1 MVSVARIVAYPS
13 FDNWDQVLHS
23 ARDRNVRCMELSN
36 DQFMKDLVVVRSIA
50 HRHFFKPTNFDL
62 IHWWLNGVAQFD
74 GSELQKNIHYGFVHE
89 IHRLAIQIEELNK
102 LPGSRRLIRAG
113 IFSHFGLYTQFQV
126 VIWLSKNLKII
137 DQEKFTSGVDG
148 KKVDIDIMTEVNG
161 KAVSIQVKDVREEAR
176 QSRQEEAIMVI
187 DSVLSDRAR
196 RLNLDCTLWL
206 KVFNGVPPD
215 GISQKYWE
223 QFALGMD
230 YKEGTHTITF
240 PAFQGKNYE
249 PVKIRMKFAYRSFSG
264 TFQRSARGFDNT
276 KRLEYEFNKF
286 NDSIVSKDG
295 MAYLLVVISGDK
307 YDWLEMSRGIAN
319 EKSGIVVLDIAGNE
333 TVQRSLFIF
342 PTKDMDI
349 GGTLE
354 TLVPE
359 WVEI

>member
-1 MVSVARIVAYPS
+1 
-13 FDNWDQVLHS
+13 
-23 ARDRNVRCMELSN
+23 
-36 DQFMKDLVVVRSIA
+36 
-50 HRHFFKPTNFDL
+50 
-62 IHWWLNGVAQFD
+62 
-74 GSELQKNIHYGFVHE
+74 
-89 IHRLAIQIEELNK
+89 
-102 LPGSRRLIRAG
+102 
-113 IFSHFGLYTQFQV
+113 
-126 VIWLSKNLKII
+126 
-137 DQEKFTSGVDG
+137 
-148 KKVDIDIMTEVNG
+148 
-161 KAVSIQVKDVREEAR
+161 
-176 QSRQEEAIMVI
+176 
-187 DSVLSDRAR
+187 
-196 RLNLDCTLWL
+196 
-206 KVFNGVPPD
+206 
-215 GISQKYWE
+215 
-223 QFALGMD
+223 
-230 YKEGTHTITF
+230 
-240 PAFQGKNYE
+240 
-249 PVKIRMKFAYRSFSG
+249 MKFAYRSFSG